1 MDVFLADDTL
11 WVEVRDR
18 SKARGGVEVVETIP
32 IEGVA
37 LRTRTWYFLDVQ
49 VCGFGCAC
57 VMVMGGG

>member
-1 MDVFLADDTL
+1 MHSGVDVFLADDTL

-18 SKARGGVEVVETIP
+18 SKSRGGAEVVEAIP

-49 VCGFGCAC
+49 VGQCSCLCMC
-57 VMVMGGG
+57 V

>member
-18 SKARGGVEVVETIP
+18 SKSRGGAVVETIP

-49 VCGFGCAC
+49 VRHAWAR
-57 VMVMGGG
+57 VS